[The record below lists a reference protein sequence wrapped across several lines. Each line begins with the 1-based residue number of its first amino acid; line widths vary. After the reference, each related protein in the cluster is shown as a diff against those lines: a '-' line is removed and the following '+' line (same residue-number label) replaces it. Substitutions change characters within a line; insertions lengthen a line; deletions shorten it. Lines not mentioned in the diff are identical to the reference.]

1 MNRQVE
7 ILGIDAGG
15 TMTDTILID
24 KEGDMVI
31 GKAATTPRDEA
42 IGFVESTQDAL
53 QHWNLALDS
62 GIPEMKIAIYS
73 GTAML
78 NTLIERKG
86 NKVGLLVTKGME
98 DYLLMERGCQSYLG
112 YHYADRLHS
121 VTHVSNPPLVPKRLI
136 RGIGGRI
143 DLFGREVIPLYD
155 HEVREAVDALID
167 EGVAS
172 ICICFVNSYVSAAHE
187 VEAERI
193 VSQVMAEKGK
203 ELPVYTSS
211 VIQPVWREASRLNCT
226 VIEAYAANPSRRHL
240 LSIESRLK
248 ERGFQNQLQ
257 IMTSHGGISNI
268 RTARAFRSLISGP
281 IGGIIGSRHVGRH
294 LGLDNIICT
303 DMGGTS
309 FDVGLITD
317 GTFAINP
324 EPDLARF
331 RLNLPMVAVDSIGAG
346 TGTIIKVDPI
356 SQRVDLGPESVGSH
370 PGPVCYGNQA
380 QNPSICDCDVIT
392 GIINP
397 DYYLGGA
404 VRLERDKALQVFD
417 EKVAKPLGLDPY
429 EAAAGMIDLVES
441 QMRNHLYAMVLGR
454 GFETM
459 EYYLFAYGGAGPMHT
474 ANYSRSLNFRGT
486 CIPSWAPAFSAYGC
500 TCADYMHR
508 YDKSILMVIPL
519 GADDDTKRGIGVALN
534 GILDELKARAMEE
547 LSGEAFAEDQ
557 VIFRP
562 VFRMCYTGQ
571 LDSLEVRS
579 PHLAIQES
587 AHIDDI
593 IQSFESLYEKVY
605 ARAAKFSDAGYQVT
619 EVVLLASVETTKPK
633 LAEHPSGDSKP
644 PKEAFKGNRQ
654 VYWRGQWKD
663 FSTWEMDLIQP
674 GNVIEGPAIVEHPA
688 TTFVVP
694 MDYQAKLDAYRI
706 FWLEQ

>member
-1 MNRQVE
+1 MKKTVE
-7 ILGIDAGG
+7 ILGMDAGG

-24 KEGDMVI
+24 IQGNMVI
-31 GKAATTPRDEA
+31 GKAATTPHDEA
-42 IGFVESTQDAL
+42 IGFVESTRDAL
-53 QHWNLALDS
+53 QNWDLNLEE
-62 GIPEMKIAIYS
+62 GVPGMKVAIYS

-86 NKVGLLVTKGME
+86 DRVGLLVTKGME

-121 VTHVSNPPLVPKRLI
+121 VTHVSNPPLIPKKWI

-143 DLFGREVIPLYD
+143 DLFGQEVAPLYD
-155 HEVREAVDALID
+155 HEVREAVDSLIE
-167 EGVAS
+167 EGVES
-172 ICICFVNSYVSAAHE
+172 ICICFVNSYVTPSHE
-187 VEAERI
+187 KEAETIAR
-193 VSQVMAEKGK
+193 QVMKKKGK
-203 ELPVYTSS
+203 VLPVYTSS
-211 VIQPVWREASRLNCT
+211 DIQPVWREASRLNCT
-226 VIEAYAANPSRRHL
+226 VIEAYAADPSRRHL
-240 LSIESRLK
+240 ASIENRLK
-248 ERGFQNQLQ
+248 EKGFENQLQ
-257 IMTSHGGISNI
+257 IMTAHGGISNI
-268 RTARAFRSLISGP
+268 RTAKAFRSLISGP
-281 IGGIIGSRHVGRH
+281 IGGIIGSRHVGRV

-309 FDVGLITD
+309 FDVGLITA

-324 EPDLARF
+324 EPDIARF
-331 RLNLPMVAVDSIGAG
+331 KLNLPMVAVDSIGAG

-356 SQRVDLGPESVGSH
+356 SKRVDLGPESVGAY

-404 VRLERDKALQVFD
+404 VRLQKDKALDVFD
-417 EKVAKPLGLDPY
+417 ERVAKPLGLEPY

-459 EYYLFAYGGAGPMHT
+459 EYHLFAYGGAGPMHV
-474 ANYSRSLNFRGT
+474 ANYCRGLNFRGI

-508 YDKSILMVIPL
+508 YDKSLLLVIPL
-519 GADDDTKRGIGVALN
+519 GADNETKKGIGATLN
-534 GILDELKARAMEE
+534 TVLDELKSRAMEE
-547 LSGEAFAEDQ
+547 LSGEAFTEEQ
-557 VIFRP
+557 IIFRP
-562 VFRMCYTGQ
+562 VLRMCYTGQ
-571 LDSLEVRS
+571 LDSLEVQS
-579 PHLAIQES
+579 PHLTIQEPH
-587 AHIDDI
+587 HIDALI
-593 IQSFESLYEKVY
+593 ENFESLYEKVY

-619 EVVLLASVETTKPK
+619 EVVLQASVETTKPK
-633 LAEHPSGDSKP
+633 LVEHPLDKSKP
-644 PKEAFKGNRQ
+644 PKEAFKGDRP
-654 VYWRGQWKD
+654 VYWRGEWKD
-663 FSTWEMDLIQP
+663 FSTWEMDRILP
-674 GNVIEGPAIVEHPA
+674 GNIIEGPAIIEHPA

-694 MDYQAKLDAYRI
+694 IDYHSTLDKYRI

>member
-1 MNRQVE
+1 LNRTVE

-24 KEGDMVI
+24 TEGDMVI
-31 GKAATTPRDEA
+31 GKAATTPHDEA

-53 QHWNLALDS
+53 RHWDLAIEH

-86 NKVGLLVTKGME
+86 NRVGLLVTRGME

-121 VTHVSNPPLVPKRLI
+121 VTHVSNPPLVPKRWI

-155 HEVREAVDALID
+155 HEVRQAIQELIE

-172 ICICFVNSYVSAAHE
+172 ICICFVNSYVSPVHE
-187 VEAERI
+187 KDAERI
-193 VSQVMAEKGK
+193 AKDVMAKNGK
-203 ELPVYTSS
+203 ALPVYASS
-211 VIQPVWREASRLNCT
+211 NIQPVWREASRLNCT
-226 VIEAYAANPSRRHL
+226 VIEAYAADPSRKHL
-240 LSIESRLK
+240 MAIENRLK
-248 ERGFQNQLQ
+248 EKGFQKQLQ
-257 IMTSHGGISNI
+257 IMTAHGGVSNI
-268 RTARAFRSLISGP
+268 RTAKAFRSLISGP
-281 IGGIIGSRHVGRH
+281 IGGIIGSRHVGRA

-331 RLNLPMVAVDSIGAG
+331 KLNLPMVAVDSIGAG

-356 SQRVDLGPESVGSH
+356 SKRVDLGPESVGSD
-370 PGPVCYGNQA
+370 PGPVCYGNQT

-404 VRLERDKALQVFD
+404 VRLEHKKALEVFD
-417 EKVAKPLGLDPY
+417 QKVAKPLGLDPF
-429 EAAAGMIDLVES
+429 EAASGMIDLVES

-459 EYYLFAYGGAGPMHT
+459 EYYLFAYGGAGPMHV
-474 ANYSRSLNFRGT
+474 ANYSRGLNFRGI

-508 YDKSILMVIPL
+508 YDKSLLMVIPL
-519 GADDDTKRGIGVALN
+519 GADDETRKGIGTALN
-534 GILDELKARAMEE
+534 NILDELKARAMEE
-547 LSGEAFAEDQ
+547 LSDEAFTEDQ

-571 LDSLEVRS
+571 LDALEVRS
-579 PHLAIQES
+579 PHLVIQEPS
-587 AHIDDI
+587 HIDDI
-593 IQSFESLYEKVY
+593 IQAFESLYEKVY
-605 ARAAKFSDAGYQVT
+605 ARAAKFSNAGYQIT

-633 LAEHPSGDSKP
+633 LAEHPLEESTP
-644 PKEAFKGNRQ
+644 PDAAFKGNRQ
-654 VYWRGQWKD
+654 VYWQDQWQN
-663 FSTWEMDLIQP
+663 FGTWEMDHILP
-674 GNVIEGPAIVEHPA
+674 GNVVEGPAIVEHPA

-694 MDYQAKLDAYRI
+694 KDYQARLDAYRI
-706 FWLEQ
+706 FWLGQ